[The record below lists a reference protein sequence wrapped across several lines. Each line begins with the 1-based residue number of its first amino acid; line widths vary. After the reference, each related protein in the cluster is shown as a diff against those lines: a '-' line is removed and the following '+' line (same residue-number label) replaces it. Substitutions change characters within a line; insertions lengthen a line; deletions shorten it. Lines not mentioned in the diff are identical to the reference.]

1 MKKKKNKKGKVSIKR
16 KAKSSVTIGLPINS
30 IICDNCVRVMRKFPD
45 NSIDSIVTD
54 PPYGLEFMGKDW
66 DKLGASIEP
75 TSTSAGGA
83 LAYSSARVRYGKSVK
98 SMQQWHYKWAKECLR
113 VAKPGAFMFVFGGTR
128 TFHRLACA
136 VEDAGWQIRDCMMW
150 FYGSGFPKS
159 KDIGKEFDRQ
169 ACRKQLKKKL
179 GRKPTKKEFEKAWKK
194 FRKVI
199 GQKGGRYKDD
209 FKNNKGKFVDARDVE
224 LPDRINLGEITV
236 PISKLAQLWDGYGT
250 AFKPSWESII
260 VAMKPVDS
268 NFAKNAEKYGVAGLN
283 IDGGR
288 ISIDLQ
294 ADDSQLRIMN
304 RNKKTQKDGWGM
316 NQKSEDKPQV
326 VQSKGRWPANVL
338 FDEVTANILDN
349 QVGEKVS
356 RFFYVAKASRE
367 ERNAGLGNMK
377 AQHASKVT
385 GRKID
390 APGAKHSRSGMAQTP
405 QQNIHPT
412 VKPIQL
418 MKYLCMLLKM
428 PNKNQIILDPFVGS
442 GTTCTACK
450 ELGINYIGIDKEKEY
465 CEIARQ
471 RLKNV
476 KRILFEKP
484 KKKLNRKTKE
494 SFGLI

>member
-128 TFHRLACA
+128 THHRLMVAI
-136 VEDAGWQIRDCMMW
+136 EDAGWEIRDTMMW
-150 FYGSGFPKS
+150 LYGSGFSKS
-159 KDIGKEFDRQ
+159 LDISKAIDKKMGKE
-169 ACRKQLKKKL
+169 RKRV
-179 GRKPTKKEFEKAWKK
+179 GRYIAPDGKTRWGGTNFSAGN
-194 FRKVI
+194 KVI
-199 GQKGGRYKDD
+199 NPDNYDD
-209 FKNNKGKFVDARDVE
+209 RFMQTAPATPE
-224 LPDRINLGEITV
+224 
-236 PISKLAQLWDGYGT
+236 AQLWNGWGT
-250 AFKPSWESII
+250 ALKPAWEPII
-260 VAMKPVDS
+260 VAMKPIDKT
-268 NFAKNAEKYGVAGLN
+268 FANNALKWGVGGLN

-390 APGAKHSRSGMAQTP
+390 APGAKHSRSGVAQTP

>member
-1 MKKKKNKKGKVSIKR
+1 
-16 KAKSSVTIGLPINS
+16 
-30 IICDNCVRVMRKFPD
+30 
-45 NSIDSIVTD
+45 
-54 PPYGLEFMGKDW
+54 
-66 DKLGASIEP
+66 
-75 TSTSAGGA
+75 
-83 LAYSSARVRYGKSVK
+83 
-98 SMQQWHYKWAKECLR
+98 
-113 VAKPGAFMFVFGGTR
+113 
-128 TFHRLACA
+128 
-136 VEDAGWQIRDCMMW
+136 
-150 FYGSGFPKS
+150 
-159 KDIGKEFDRQ
+159 
-169 ACRKQLKKKL
+169 
-179 GRKPTKKEFEKAWKK
+179 
-194 FRKVI
+194 
-199 GQKGGRYKDD
+199 
-209 FKNNKGKFVDARDVE
+209 
-224 LPDRINLGEITV
+224 
-236 PISKLAQLWDGYGT
+236 
-250 AFKPSWESII
+250 
-260 VAMKPVDS
+260 
-268 NFAKNAEKYGVAGLN
+268 LN

-390 APGAKHSRSGMAQTP
+390 APGAKHSRSGVAQTP